1 MTERF
6 FIPGT
11 YESPLTPSGRGR
23 TIASFH
29 LAQGDAD
36 KLSKVEMRRD
46 ILNKLMS
53 TTAVSYWLT
62 QGWLEKVGKVGR
74 VQLLKLSSRGLVT
87 CANSINGGA
96 SVPTT
101 TMLVSRWREQMKNGC
116 HQFQEVCFPPL
127 VASTPEV

>member
-6 FIPGT
+6 FIPGA
-11 YESPLTPSGRGR
+11 YDNPLTPSGRGR

-53 TTAVSYWLT
+53 KTAVSYWLT
-62 QGWLEKVGKVGR
+62 QGWLEKSGKVGG
-74 VQLLKLSSRGLVT
+74 VQLLRLTSKGIVT

-101 TMLVSRWREQMKNGC
+101 IELVSHWRERMKNGFS
-116 HQFQEVCFPPL
+116 QFQELSFPPL
-127 VASTPEV
+127 VVPTPEV

>member
-6 FIPGT
+6 FIPGA
-11 YESPLTPSGRGR
+11 YENPLTPSGRGR

-36 KLSKVEMRRD
+36 KLSKVQMRRD
-46 ILNKLMS
+46 VLNKLMS

-62 QGWLEKVGKVGR
+62 QGWLEKGDKIGR
-74 VQLLKLSSRGLVT
+74 VQLVKLTVKGIVT

-96 SVPTT
+96 HVATT
-101 TMLVSRWREQMKNGC
+101 TALVSRWREQMKNGSS
-116 HQFQEVCFPPL
+116 QFQELCFPSL
-127 VASTPEV
+127 VASPPEV

>member
-1 MTERF
+1 MIERF
-6 FIPGT
+6 FIPGA
-11 YESPLTPSGRGR
+11 YDNPLTPSGRGR

-36 KLSKVEMRRD
+36 KLSKIEMRRD
-46 ILNKLMS
+46 VLNKLMS

-62 QGWLEKVGKVGR
+62 QGWLEKADKVGG
-74 VQLLKLSSRGLVT
+74 VQLLRLTGQGLVT

-96 SVPTT
+96 NVPTT
-101 TMLVSRWREQMKNGC
+101 TELVNRWREQMKNGSS
-116 HQFQEVCFPPL
+116 QFQELRFPPL